1 MAVQQSCRIDTGTV
15 IVRVSDGEFLEYRVP
30 AASEGVEYRVVAN
43 DESVIVSNA
52 DCPPP
57 CVRRWPAPGA
67 SVPRGTVF
75 HTLVVQFFADE
86 SLEYEVDRKDS
97 AECVIEEVLRC
108 RYENRGGAD
117 EHFDPLEILV
127 R

>member
-1 MAVQQSCRIDTGTV
+1 
-15 IVRVSDGEFLEYRVP
+15 
-30 AASEGVEYRVVAN
+30 
-43 DESVIVSNA
+43 
-52 DCPPP
+52 
-57 CVRRWPAPGA
+57 
-67 SVPRGTVF
+67 
-75 HTLVVQFFADE
+75 VVQFFADE